1 MGGGWRLIFIL
12 NICSNQ
18 YLRDIQRPCFRLG
31 TLFLQSQYCR
41 RLTSET
47 NMMPAAAGES
57 GQGSLLRSP
66 AASPMYSEDTTG
78 GAAFEDAD
86 NTTASASNP
95 YSRVNLTERDTI
107 VLKTHDGDG
116 YVLPYLPWDAS
127 PPIPY
132 AISVTDP
139 IVVNK
144 SSDRGD
150 LQASTPRPPSAS
162 H

>member
-1 MGGGWRLIFIL
+1 
-12 NICSNQ
+12 
-18 YLRDIQRPCFRLG
+18 
-31 TLFLQSQYCR
+31 
-41 RLTSET
+41 
-47 NMMPAAAGES
+47 MPAAAGES

-150 LQASTPRPPSAS
+150 LQASTPRAPSAS
-162 H
+162 Y